1 MKPWINCTELKKE
14 TEFEIR
20 INRLLVLLEDFAD
33 TLDLVLLFLS
43 ASKLNANINTASP
56 TCADYDCLVRQAGRD
71 VNRVRDSVHA
81 AYQFKQSQLGKHF
94 AIDVCTPWLWEF
106 RWEAPWSVSFTIGA
120 FIKTAPFREHF
131 TLPLK
136 RFYSRKARSQVRT
149 YSHYRRGLAP
159 WTRKNEWQAQPDAF
173 WPRQNNRQGL
183 LFKLGE

>member
-1 MKPWINCTELKKE
+1 MKKE

-71 VNRVRDSVHA
+71 VNRDRDSVHA

-94 AIDVCTPWLWEF
+94 AIDVCTP
-106 RWEAPWSVSFTIGA
+106 
-120 FIKTAPFREHF
+120 
-131 TLPLK
+131 
-136 RFYSRKARSQVRT
+136 
-149 YSHYRRGLAP
+149 
-159 WTRKNEWQAQPDAF
+159 
-173 WPRQNNRQGL
+173 
-183 LFKLGE
+183 